1 MSMLMR
7 IAVITLGLAAAGVV
21 AGGVVGM
28 VMIACWMAPEGLSA
42 MFNPETLLYGATFGA
57 VVGGVLG
64 PLSAWL
70 LMRHV
75 PLWLAIGG
83 TGAGTIAGAG
93 LGLLF
98 GGVGVSFYG
107 ALLGF
112 GASALA
118 LRLRTPRQPQAIA
131 APDTP
136 ALRG

>member
-1 MSMLMR
+1 MSMLLR
-7 IAVITLGLAAAGVV
+7 IAVITLGLAAVGVV
-21 AGGVVGM
+21 VGGAVGM
-28 VMIACWMAPEGLSA
+28 VMIACWMAPEGLRA
-42 MFNPETLLYGATFGA
+42 MLNPETLLYGGTFGG

-83 TGAGTIAGAG
+83 TGAGTIAGAV
-93 LGLLF
+93 LGLVL
-98 GGVGVSFYG
+98 GGVGASFYA

-118 LRLRTPRQPQAIA
+118 LRLRTSRRPQAIA
-131 APDTP
+131 APDAP